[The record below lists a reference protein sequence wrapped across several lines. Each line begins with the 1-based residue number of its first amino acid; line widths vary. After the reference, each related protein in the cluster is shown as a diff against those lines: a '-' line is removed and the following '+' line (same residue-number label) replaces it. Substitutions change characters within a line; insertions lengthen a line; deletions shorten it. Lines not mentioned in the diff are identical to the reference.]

1 MNSPILLFF
10 LCLLPGILS
19 ALLLYQQYAFRTGTQ
34 AKLRGIHEKLKEIL
48 DTDSQERILVFTEN
62 KELQEL
68 TAQLNELLER
78 HARVKADYRRMEQT
92 SKRMLSN
99 ISHDI
104 KTPMT
109 VILGYLEMMRLN
121 GGAAPEMLGKTEQK
135 AKDVVE
141 LVNQFFTLAKLEA
154 GDMDLTLSKIE
165 LTEICRECVLGF
177 YEILQEKEFKVELSL
192 PETPVFLYGN
202 REALWRILTN
212 LISNVI
218 RYGSEGKYLGVFL
231 KEEEKAVCLEVA
243 DKGPGIGAAIGNR
256 VFDRL
261 FTMEDSRSRSIQGN
275 GLGLTIAKHLA
286 EQLDGELTF
295 ESEPY
300 VRTVF
305 MLKLKRN
312 ILPEPLVP

>member
-1 MNSPILLFF
+1 MNSRLFLLS
-10 LCLLPGILS
+10 LCLMLFISLVILI
-19 ALLLYQQYAFRTGTQ
+19 YQQYVFRTGTQ
-34 AKLRGIHEKLKEIL
+34 AEIRSIHKKLKEIL
-48 DTDSQERILVFTEN
+48 DTDSRERILVFTEN

-68 TAQLNELLER
+68 TAQLNDLLER
-78 HARVKADYRRMEQT
+78 HARVKADYRRTEQT

-109 VILGYLEMMRLN
+109 VILGYLEIMRTN
-121 GGAAPEMLGKTEQK
+121 GRADPEMLEKTEQK

-154 GDMDLTLSKIE
+154 GDMELTLSRVD
-165 LTEICRECVLGF
+165 LCEICRESVLDF
-177 YEILQEKEFKVELSL
+177 YEILQKEDFQVELSL
-192 PETPVFLYGN
+192 PEKPVYIYGN
-202 REALWRILTN
+202 QEAVMRILSN

-218 RYGSEGKYLGVFL
+218 RYGSQGKYLGVFFKTDERYVYL
-231 KEEEKAVCLEVA
+231 DVA
-243 DKGPGIGAAIGNR
+243 DKGQGIGKAVGER

-275 GLGLTIAKHLA
+275 GLGLTIAKHLT
-286 EQLDGELTF
+286 EQLGGKLTF
-295 ESEPY
+295 ESTPY

-305 MLKLKRN
+305 TVKLKKSIPFN
-312 ILPEPLVP
+312 ENPV